1 MRFKKKRFLKS
12 SGILLIEYAK
22 RGQFKKIMDL
32 LQSGVINV
40 NTVDPKY
47 HSSALFWA
55 AYHGHNKIVI
65 ELLKKGADPNLWV
78 VTVLIVFKTGIFK
91 LQSDSVYADS
101 CARSLYERERDQ
113 FMLPVGIW
121 RGFASADVKL

>member
-1 MRFKKKRFLKS
+1 MRFKKKRFIKS

-22 RGQFKKIMDL
+22 RGQFKKTMDL

-78 VTVLIVFKTGIFK
+78 VAVSRLEHCNISITERQCTCR
-91 LQSDSVYADS
+91 Q
-101 CARSLYERERDQ
+101 LYTP
-113 FMLPVGIW
+113 PV
-121 RGFASADVKL
+121 